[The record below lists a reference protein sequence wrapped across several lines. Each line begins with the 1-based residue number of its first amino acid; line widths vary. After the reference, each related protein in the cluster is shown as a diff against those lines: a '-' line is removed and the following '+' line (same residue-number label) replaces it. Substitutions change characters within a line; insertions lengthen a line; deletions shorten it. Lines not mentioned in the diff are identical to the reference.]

1 MPHLELRWPLVAA
14 AVALDLAA
22 YGCQAARWTLLLRR
36 TGRVPW
42 MMSAQAIYA
51 GLFANELLPMRPGE
65 VLRAWI
71 VARAIGAPVA
81 AIAPSIIVERLCDAL
96 LIVAGVGLTALVV
109 PVPSAALRT
118 AAWIAVMLA
127 VVVAIPI
134 AFGRKRRTSTHM
146 SIVSGVRSI
155 SFTRSTWAALF
166 VSILILAAQV
176 AAFWLV
182 MLADGI
188 RLPVWDAA
196 AVLSLVH
203 LGTAVPGPPANVGTY
218 QVSTI
223 LALTLFGVSVP
234 AATAFSVVVFAVLT
248 VPLWVM
254 GGVAFARTWWQI
266 GAERQI
272 AARPRARIN
281 VFRAPGA
288 ALALLVSRVTEVLND
303 EQQSL
308 TSSGAD
314 RVGDRP
320 HQRRSRE
327 RAALGS
333 GHVHD
338 VVPVRRRWEDA
349 ARGPLHGDADAVGP
363 VDSPNLERTDRGH
376 GADRERSAEG
386 PAAAG

>member
-134 AFGRKRRTSTHM
+134 AFGRKRRTSTLM
-146 SIVSGVRSI
+146 
-155 SFTRSTWAALF
+155 
-166 VSILILAAQV
+166 
-176 AAFWLV
+176 
-182 MLADGI
+182 
-188 RLPVWDAA
+188 
-196 AVLSLVH
+196 
-203 LGTAVPGPPANVGTY
+203 
-218 QVSTI
+218 
-223 LALTLFGVSVP
+223 
-234 AATAFSVVVFAVLT
+234 
-248 VPLWVM
+248 
-254 GGVAFARTWWQI
+254 
-266 GAERQI
+266 
-272 AARPRARIN
+272 
-281 VFRAPGA
+281 
-288 ALALLVSRVTEVLND
+288 
-303 EQQSL
+303 
-308 TSSGAD
+308 
-314 RVGDRP
+314 
-320 HQRRSRE
+320 
-327 RAALGS
+327 
-333 GHVHD
+333 
-338 VVPVRRRWEDA
+338 
-349 ARGPLHGDADAVGP
+349 
-363 VDSPNLERTDRGH
+363 
-376 GADRERSAEG
+376 
-386 PAAAG
+386 